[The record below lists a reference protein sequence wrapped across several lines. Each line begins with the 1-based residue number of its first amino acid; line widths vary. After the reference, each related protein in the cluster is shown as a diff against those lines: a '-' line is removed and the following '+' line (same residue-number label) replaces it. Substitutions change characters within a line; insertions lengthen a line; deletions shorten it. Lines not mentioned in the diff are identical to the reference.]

1 MTPWVAFRALL
12 LMLPILMLAVTTAL
26 AHCDTMDGPVVRDA
40 RSAIASRDVT
50 LVLKWVHQD
59 GEQEVREAFSRTLA
73 VRALGQEAE
82 RLADRFFF
90 ETLVRIHRQGEGA
103 PYTGLKP
110 AGADMAPAIAAS
122 DGALESGS
130 VDALV
135 KLLAAEAERG
145 IRDRFARAAD
155 ARRHM
160 GESVERG
167 RAYVAAYV
175 DFVHHA
181 ERLHSDA
188 ISQAGHA
195 EHEGPRLPEAH
206 SR

>member
-1 MTPWVAFRALL
+1 MPLPLAFRTLLLIAAL
-12 LMLPILMLAVTTAL
+12 LMLAPTTAF

-50 LVLKWVHQD
+50 LVLKWVKPD
-59 GEQEVREAFSRTLA
+59 GEQEIREAFARALA

-90 ETLVRIHRQGEGA
+90 ETLVRVHRQGEGA

-110 AGADMAPAIAAS
+110 AGVEIGPAVATS

-145 IRDRFARAAD
+145 IRDRFARAVD

-188 ISQAGHA
+188 VSEAGHA
-195 EHEGPRLPEAH
+195 EHEAARPSETH
-206 SR
+206 SH